1 MRPLVILR
9 PEPGAAKTAERA
21 AALGLEAR
29 VIPLF
34 APRALEWDAPAP
46 DRFDALLLTSAHA
59 ARLAGERLADYRS
72 LPAYAVG
79 RATAK
84 ALEAAGFAQV
94 VAGDGDGTAIARRIA
109 ADGHGHVLH
118 LAGRTVA
125 PIDAGALR
133 IDRIAVY
140 EMLRTGDAGLAERL
154 ERDNVLL
161 VHSPRAG
168 EVLAQ
173 LVQRE
178 QRAAL
183 HLIAISPAALAA
195 CGVGWASAQTPDKP
209 DDERMLALAV
219 RLCE

>member
-9 PEPGAAKTAERA
+9 PEPGAGKTAERA
-21 AALGLEAR
+21 AELGLLAR
-29 VIPLF
+29 VHPLF
-34 APRALEWDAPAP
+34 APAVVEWQAPAP
-46 DRFDALLLTSAHA
+46 DRFDALLLTSANA
-59 ARLAGERLADYRS
+59 ARLAGDRLADYRD

-84 ALEAAGFAQV
+84 ALEAAGFASV
-94 VAGDGDGTAIARRIA
+94 VAGAGDGTAIAQRIA
-109 ADGHGHVLH
+109 ADGHRSVLH
-118 LAGRTVA
+118 LAGRTAA
-125 PIDAGALR
+125 PIEAGPLR
-133 IDRIAVY
+133 IERIAVY
-140 EMLRTGDAGLAERL
+140 EMQRTSDDGLAERL
-154 ERDNVLL
+154 EPGSILL

-168 EVLAQ
+168 EILAQ
-173 LVQRE
+173 RVGGQ

-195 CGVGWASAQTPDKP
+195 CGMGWASAQAPDMP

>member
-9 PEPGAAKTAERA
+9 PEPGAGKTAERA
-21 AALGLEAR
+21 TELGLKAQL
-29 VIPLF
+29 IPLF
-34 APRALEWDAPAP
+34 APQALHWEAPAP
-46 DRFDALLLTSAHA
+46 GRFDALLLTSAHA
-59 ARLAGERLADYRS
+59 ARLGGKRLADYRG

-79 RATAK
+79 QATAK
-84 ALEAAGFAQV
+84 AMREAGFAQV

-109 ADGHGHVLH
+109 ADGHRQVLH
-118 LAGRTVA
+118 PGGQTVA
-125 PIDAGALR
+125 PINPGPLQ
-133 IDRIAVY
+133 IERIAVY
-140 EMLRTGDAGLAERL
+140 EMVRTADAGLAEHL
-154 ERDNVLL
+154 AAGSVLL

-173 LVQRE
+173 LVGGE
-178 QRAAL
+178 QRGAL

-195 CGVGWASAQTPDKP
+195 CGTGWASAHTPDKP

>member
-1 MRPLVILR
+1 MRQVVILR
-9 PEPGAAKTAERA
+9 PEPGAGRTAERA
-21 AALGLEAR
+21 AELGLETR
-29 VIPLF
+29 IFPLF
-34 APRALEWDAPAP
+34 VPQALQWDAPAP
-46 DRFDALLLTSAHA
+46 ERFDALLLTSANA
-59 ARLAGERLADYRS
+59 VRLAGPSLALYRN

-84 ALEAAGFAQV
+84 TLEEAGFARI
-94 VAGDGDGTAIARRIA
+94 VAGNGDGTAIARRIA

-133 IDRIAVY
+133 IERVVVY
-140 EMLRTGDAGLAERL
+140 EMLRTGDDGLAERL
-154 ERDNVLL
+154 EADSILL

-168 EVLAQ
+168 ELLARH
-173 LVQRE
+173 VGPG
-178 QRAAL
+178 QRAFL

-195 CGVGWASAQTPDKP
+195 CGTGWASAQAPEKP